1 MLRHPPR
8 SNHTSA
14 RRRARR
20 PDAGARPSARRLLAT
35 LASLSLL
42 AVTSTGCA
50 KAMSE
55 SAAPTSYA
63 GDAMAGAPEDPGF
76 DGELMIEE
84 VEAEPSELEFGAER
98 AVLANRASSPEPAKD
113 KSSTR
118 ARRDEAMKAGKR
130 RAKAKADEGEG
141 EDEQPE
147 EISRQVIYTGN
158 MQVSVFKVDKAM
170 KRAERMTIAAGG
182 YVQQMAEGM
191 LILRIPAPQ
200 LRSLMEGFAEFGV
213 VEARN
218 LQARDVTEEYFD
230 LRTRIR
236 VLQETQDQLIALLK
250 RAHNVEEALK
260 VRQALDRVTMEL
272 EQATGRLRL
281 LQNQIG
287 FSTLTLNFIERGPH
301 TDTPSSNDPFTWVNN
316 LGVEATE
323 WK

>member
-1 MLRHPPR
+1 MLRLSPR
-8 SNHTSA
+8 SIHTSA

-20 PDAGARPSARRLLAT
+20 PGAGSRLSERRLLAA
-35 LASLSLL
+35 LASLALL

-50 KAMSE
+50 KGMAE
-55 SAAPTSYA
+55 ATAPSYA
-63 GDAMAGAPEDPGF
+63 GGEAMAGAPADAGYDEDMMM
-76 DGELMIEE
+76 LEE
-84 VEAEPSELEFGAER
+84 AAAEPDAVEFGAER
-98 AVLANRASSPEPAKD
+98 SVLANADASAGDLEAAKG
-113 KSSTR
+113 STR
-118 ARRDEAMKAGKR
+118 ARRDEAIKAGKR
-130 RAKAKADEGEG
+130 RAKAKAEQD
-141 EDEQPE
+141 QPE

-170 KRAERMTIAAGG
+170 KRAEQMTIAAGG

-236 VLQETQDQLIALLK
+236 VLRQTQDQLIALLK

-301 TDTPSSNDPFTWVNN
+301 TDAPSSNDPFTWVDN